1 MYQEEPQIDLVQQAI
16 DDVTAP
22 AHPGAN
28 ECSAVSYT
36 PPRPIV
42 HTIAH
47 LQQHADGTLADIL
60 ATLRRMAE
68 ETVQQLE
75 DEKATY
81 YRRLENAEKQLR
93 RIIPQREA
101 LVYERES
108 ERKEAK
114 AQYEHACHTIARMH
128 EAATGVTGAA
138 PKRGVVEDV
147 QDLRNEWE
155 RLLNERTAIT
165 SRLGVEGTEHSFVL
179 DHIDY
184 LKREAKG
191 YAQLQDIADGRRA
204 TLLKIAD
211 AAKHDNWPEGL
222 DWYGRMTWM
231 QEIIDAAT
239 DPLREV
245 QK

>member
-1 MYQEEPQIDLVQQAI
+1 MIYQEEPQIDLVQQAI

-22 AHPGAN
+22 AQPDFN

-42 HTIAH
+42 QTIAH

-75 DEKATY
+75 DENATY
-81 YRRLENAEKQLR
+81 YRWLENAEKQLH

-108 ERKEAK
+108 EREKVK
-114 AQYEHACHTIARMH
+114 AQYEHACHTISRMH

-138 PKRGVVEDV
+138 PIRGLVEDV
-147 QDLRNEWE
+147 QDLRNEWT

-184 LKREAKG
+184 LKREAVG
-191 YAQLQDIADGRRA
+191 YARLQDIADGYRA
-204 TLLKIAD
+204 ALLKIAD
-211 AAKHDNWPEGL
+211 AAEHDNFPEGL
-222 DWYGRMTWM
+222 DWHGRKAWIR
-231 QEIIDAAT
+231 EIIGTAT
-239 DPLREV
+239 EAQP
-245 QK
+245 